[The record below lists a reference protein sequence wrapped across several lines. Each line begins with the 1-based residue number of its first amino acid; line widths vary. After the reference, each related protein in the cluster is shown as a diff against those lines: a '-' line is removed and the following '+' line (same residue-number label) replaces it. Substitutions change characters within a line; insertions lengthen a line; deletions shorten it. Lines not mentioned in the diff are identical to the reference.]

1 MPRNTREWAKRE
13 LDAAIKNL
21 EWGGTHLF
29 AVVDIYNKEHQEVS
43 DPLIDVL
50 TVIEEIQTLI
60 LKVRQS
66 F

>member
-13 LDAAIKNL
+13 LDAAVKNL
-21 EWGGTHLF
+21 EWGGTHVY
-29 AVVDIYNKEHQEVS
+29 AVVEKYDEKHKEVS
-43 DPLIDVL
+43 SPLIDVL

-60 LKVRQS
+60 QQVRAS